1 LPCLIDVPSKNLLM
15 KMNQENMNND
25 DDLTQEKDK
34 NETTVSLSDVS

>member
-1 LPCLIDVPSKNLLM
+1 
-15 KMNQENMNND
+15 MNQENMNND

>member
-1 LPCLIDVPSKNLLM
+1 M